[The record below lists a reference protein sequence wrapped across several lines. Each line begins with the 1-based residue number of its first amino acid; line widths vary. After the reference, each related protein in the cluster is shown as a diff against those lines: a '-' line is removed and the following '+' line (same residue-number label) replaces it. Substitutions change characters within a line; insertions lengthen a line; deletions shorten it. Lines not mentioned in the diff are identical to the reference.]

1 MTDEGLRSSDNMDKL
16 FPQPATPTPVRLS
29 FLGRFGG
36 VCLAVLKICHQWGEE
51 CLDASFL
58 PLPENFFQ

>member
-1 MTDEGLRSSDNMDKL
+1 MDKL